1 MKQKLKWAGLG
12 AALILAACGAK
23 FWPAQWSAQYAVQ
36 DSQVATSQ
44 SVSRELADGSIRVAY
59 RRDDDTLV
67 VDTYDTTGLALQ
79 QDEFQLPFPS
89 HFQFGAA
96 PLFLDD
102 NQLVW
107 FGRNDRDS
115 VLIDVAAQTVASLH
129 EVLALDL
136 PLDISF
142 EIADAVVLDN
152 GQLVLVGGDRRSPTS
167 PFRQARVAVM
177 HPGGSV
183 ESSVLAV
190 GTSFSNVV
198 ARSGSDQYFVQYFEF
213 DTTVP
218 ATVAFTFL
226 GEGSVLMEQPQIDRG
241 SLLQADLAG
250 AWASGVFAAG
260 LLHYNADLLLDW
272 QDLSILVRKLVPTS
286 DQHYLMLQLIDE
298 QMAVVKRDAQAAVV
312 WQRPASADATIFGG
326 LAERDGRILYSESF
340 SSRVKSVRTLPD
352 DPAEGL
358 PITTVAEK
366 VRHRI
371 LDANGKE
378 LHRFKEPD
386 YKAVLPR
393 DPLTDLEGDALEYT
407 AGSCQHFQGMLLAGG
422 QFASVSRWCG
432 DNGLDNQ
439 QESVFYFK

>member
-12 AALILAACGAK
+12 VALILAACGAK
-23 FWPAQWSAQYAVQ
+23 FWPALWSAQYAVL

-59 RRDDDTLV
+59 RRDAETLV
-67 VDTYDTTGLALQ
+67 VDTYDYAGFPLQ
-79 QDEFQLPFPS
+79 QDEFQLPVPS
-89 HFQFGAA
+89 QFQFGVA
-96 PLFLDD
+96 PLFVDD
-102 NQLVW
+102 DQLVW

-115 VLIDVAAQTVASLH
+115 VLIDVATQTIATLN
-129 EVLALDL
+129 ELLALDL
-136 PLDISF
+136 APDISF

-177 HPGGSV
+177 YPGGLV
-183 ESSVLAV
+183 DSSVLAV

-213 DTTVP
+213 DATVP
-218 ATVAFTFL
+218 ATFAFTFL
-226 GEGSVLMEQPQIDRG
+226 GEGTVLMEQPQMDKG
-241 SLLQADLAG
+241 SLLQADLSG

-260 LLHYNADLLLDW
+260 LMRYNADLVLDW
-272 QDLSILVRKLVPTS
+272 QNLNILARKLVLTS
-286 DQHYLMLQLIDE
+286 DQHYLMLQLIGE
-298 QMAVVKRDAQAAVV
+298 QMAVVKRDAQARVL
-312 WQRPASADATIFGG
+312 WERPASVDATIYGG
-326 LAERDGRILYSESF
+326 LVERDGRILYSESF
-340 SSRVKSVRTLPD
+340 SSRVKSVRTLRR
-352 DPAEGL
+352 DPVEGL

-378 LHRFKEPD
+378 LKRFKEPD
-386 YKAVLPR
+386 YRAVLPR
-393 DPLTDLEGDALEYT
+393 DPFSDLEGDALEYT

-422 QFASVSRWCG
+422 QLASVSRWCG
-432 DNGLDNQ
+432 DNALGNR
-439 QESVFYFK
+439 QESVLYFQ